1 MLTALTPLVL
11 RIDAMRP
18 PPPSIVIE
26 WPMLMVPN
34 PPGSITSIS
43 PPTAVREY
51 APGNV
56 LHGAV
61 RLQGFASSPRP
72 DTHVRVAC
80 ACAADV
86 IAQKNSPNP
95 RTTKKRRF
103 MTDLLTGRP
112 VGHMLSTGLAI
123 VGGTD
128 RFRSTVR

>member
-1 MLTALTPLVL
+1 MTSSAAPPLMVTAYVL
-11 RIDAMRP
+11 LPRIDAMIP

-26 WPMLMVPN
+26 WPMVIVPK

-43 PPTAVREY
+43 PPTAVFEY

-61 RLQGFASSPRP
+61 LLHGFASSPRP

-86 IAQKNSPNP
+86 IAQKKRPRP
-95 RTTKKRRF
+95 RTMRTTR
-103 MTDLLTGRP
+103 L
-112 VGHMLSTGLAI
+112 I
-123 VGGTD
+123 Q
-128 RFRSTVR
+128 